1 MWNRRQN
8 MMFSCTRTST
18 TLTTKPWRRRRE
30 KRLDGIKSRS
40 NDGKVVGEEKEEGKN
55 ISKRDDLHLLPGDP
69 SLVVHVSCEMGLGIR
84 ADFMKEMSKHIAETL
99 SKPETYV
106 CVCVHDDVSMTWGGK
121 EEPCTLGTLKSI
133 GGINLENN
141 KKVMQNLCEILE
153 RDFMIPKNRVYV
165 EFENMER
172 ENCGYDGATF
182 GG

>member
-1 MWNRRQN
+1 
-8 MMFSCTRTST
+8 MMESTSKYFDVFLREARDDFEPT
-18 TLTTKPWRRRRE
+18 TTKPWRRRRE

-40 NDGKVVGEEKEEGKN
+40 
-55 ISKRDDLHLLPGDP
+55 KRGDLELLPGDP
-69 SLVVHVSCEMGLGIR
+69 SFLLHVSCEMGLGIR

-121 EEPCTLGTLKSI
+121 EEPCALGTLKSI

-141 KKVMQNLCEILE
+141 KKVMEKLCEILE

-165 EFENMER
+165 EFVDMER

>member
-1 MWNRRQN
+1 M
-8 MMFSCTRTST
+8 
-18 TLTTKPWRRRRE
+18 
-30 KRLDGIKSRS
+30 
-40 NDGKVVGEEKEEGKN
+40 
-55 ISKRDDLHLLPGDP
+55 LPGDP
-69 SLVVHVSCEMGLGIR
+69 SLFIHVSCEMGLGIR

-121 EEPCTLGTLKSI
+121 EEPCALGTLKSI

-141 KKVMQNLCEILE
+141 KKVMQKLCEILE

-165 EFENMER
+165 EFVDMER

>member
-84 ADFMKEMSKHIAETL
+84 ADFMKEMSKHRNALIA
-99 SKPETYV
+99 
-106 CVCVHDDVSMTWGGK
+106 CVK
-121 EEPCTLGTLKSI
+121 
-133 GGINLENN
+133 
-141 KKVMQNLCEILE
+141 
-153 RDFMIPKNRVYV
+153 
-165 EFENMER
+165 
-172 ENCGYDGATF
+172 
-182 GG
+182 

>member
-1 MWNRRQN
+1 
-8 MMFSCTRTST
+8 
-18 TLTTKPWRRRRE
+18 
-30 KRLDGIKSRS
+30 
-40 NDGKVVGEEKEEGKN
+40 
-55 ISKRDDLHLLPGDP
+55 
-69 SLVVHVSCEMGLGIR
+69 MGLGIR

-106 CVCVHDDVSMTWGGK
+106 CVCVHDDVSMTCGGK
-121 EEPCTLGTLKSI
+121 EEPCALGTLKSI

-141 KKVMQNLCEILE
+141 KKVMEKLCEILE

-165 EFENMER
+165 EFVDMER

>member
-1 MWNRRQN
+1 
-8 MMFSCTRTST
+8 MFSRARHAT
-18 TLTTKPWRRRRE
+18 TLNATTTKPWQKRRRE

-40 NDGKVVGEEKEEGKN
+40 
-55 ISKRDDLHLLPGDP
+55 KRGDLELLPGDP
-69 SLVVHVSCEMGLGIR
+69 SFLLHVSCEMGLGIR

-121 EEPCTLGTLKSI
+121 EEPCALGTLKSI

-141 KKVMQNLCEILE
+141 KKVMEKLCEMLE
-153 RDFMIPKNRVYV
+153 RDFLIPKNRVYV
-165 EFENMER
+165 EFVDMER